1 MGERKIKV
9 HIMHSMKG
17 GCGKSACA
25 LFKAMQIAVKSE
37 INNRKA
43 SVILID
49 ADFKGSAMQKLLF
62 GDTKVEEN
70 SYQKLIEGH
79 SGHVVRGKGVVHR
92 LAIPNGYSENK
103 NLNRFLKDKNLTFVE
118 ILNRSFSYDTTP
130 SNVEEGPSSEEFK
143 INGFLDFVFS
153 ASSNEDK
160 ELFKRGAQE
169 ALAIGIYTYRMS
181 VFLRQV
187 LEYGKVPGEEGGQY
201 SDLVIDMPPGYD
213 EYSDLILEELRRLAA
228 GKKNIELHY
237 YAVTTNDLGHIH
249 LTKNNVTNKVKKDTY
264 HKPWDSVNVV
274 LSCMR
279 KNDFEI
285 NDGKMQEVNND
296 VLKLCELVSK
306 GEKKGKI
313 YKCNYEDNY
322 YKFCRSYVIGEF
334 GCPVEFEEISVND
347 GRLQYR

>member
-1 MGERKIKV
+1 MNKRKIKV

-25 LFKAMQIAVKSE
+25 LFKAIQIASE
-37 INNRKA
+37 KEISSRKA
-43 SVILID
+43 SVLWID

-62 GDTKVEEN
+62 GDANVEEN
-70 SYQKLIEGH
+70 SYQRLLENHFNHIVE
-79 SGHVVRGKGVVHR
+79 GKGFIHR
-92 LAIPNGYSENK
+92 LAIPTGYSEDK

-118 ILNRSFSYDTTP
+118 ILNQSFSYDTA
-130 SNVEEGPSSEEFK
+130 SGSVEEGSSGEELK

-153 ASSNEDK
+153 SSNNEDK
-160 ELFKRGAQE
+160 ELFKGGGQE

-187 LEYGKVPGEEGGQY
+187 LEYGKVPGEECGQY

-213 EYSDLILEELRRLAA
+213 EYSDLILEELRKLADE
-228 GKKNIELHY
+228 KKNIELHY
-237 YAVTTNDLGHIH
+237 YAITTNDLGHMH
-249 LTKNNVTNKVKKDTY
+249 LTKENVANKVKKDTY
-264 HKPWDSVNVV
+264 HKSWDSVNVV

-279 KNDFEI
+279 ENDFAI
-285 NDGKMQEVNND
+285 VDGKMKEVNND
-296 VLKLCELVSK
+296 VLKLCELVGKS
-306 GEKKGKI
+306 EKKGKI

-322 YKFCRSYVIGEF
+322 YKFCRSYRIREF
-334 GCPVEFEEISVND
+334 SCPNAFEEISEND